1 MFSGVLV
8 LLGLA
13 LVPLNFFIISMFAL
27 RKPPAGFALVR
38 SGFGGMHVAFSGIF
52 VFPLLHRADLVDL
65 RVKTVDVELAGPD
78 AVVFKD
84 GVRADILLRMQLR
97 VNHTAE
103 SVVQAFGAWGG
114 GDAFDEGKFQR
125 AKFAQFA
132 AAIRLAVSML
142 EISEVAGM
150 EFKDMI
156 LTMVGAD
163 LNGFVLEDLNVVQ
176 CRKNTSIFAEH
187 GFDLEYRE
195 GLLVWHGVRNVE
207 VLNSDEPN
215 SVVLKAHV

>member
-13 LVPLNFFIISMFAL
+13 LVPINFFIISMCAF
-27 RKPPAGFALVR
+27 RKPPAGFALLR
-38 SGFGGMHVAFSGIF
+38 SGFGGIRVGFAGIF

-65 RVKTVDVELAGPD
+65 RVKTVDVDLSGPD

-84 GVRADILLRMQLR
+84 GVRADVLVRMQLR

-103 SVVQAFGAWGG
+103 SVMQTSGSWGG
-114 GDAFDEGKFQR
+114 GDTFDEEKFHK
-125 AKFAQFA
+125 AKAAQFA
-132 AAIRLAVSML
+132 AAVRLVVGKFLFSEAACL
-142 EISEVAGM
+142 EFRFE
-150 EFKDMI
+150 I
-156 LTMVGAD
+156 LQAIGTD
-163 LNGFVLEDLNVVQ
+163 LNGFVLEDMSVLQ
-176 CRKNTSIFAEH
+176 CRKNSSIFAEH
-187 GFDLEYRE
+187 GLDLEYRE

-207 VLNSDEPN
+207 VLRSSEPN